1 MSARGALT
9 LLLIT
14 GALSGRS
21 ASAQDPPPQNPAPE
35 AVPSPSGTPEITPGS
50 PPPPALD
57 CVARPLD
64 ASERDTL
71 LRLAWRTLTG
81 HLGNDPIRDADLDVY
96 SLTPCLMAPRGLF
109 VTLKKA
115 GRVRGMQG
123 EIEPARPLYQQVIVF
138 TRRAATRDPRFLPLT
153 DADLGETTIDLAL
166 IGERTRVA
174 GPAEIRTESQGVFL
188 EKWGRRALF
197 LPGLAAQEGWTAERT
212 LDELCSQAALPR
224 GSWAESARI
233 EVFGTQVVAGPQPVG
248 PPAPPLPPAPEVSPA
263 PAGQAPSGAARRRA
277 ARSTI

>member
-14 GALSGRS
+14 GALSGRN
-21 ASAQDPPPQNPAPE
+21 ASSQDPPPQNPAPE
-35 AVPSPSGTPEITPGS
+35 AAPSPAGTPEITPG
-50 PPPPALD
+50 PPPPAALD

-81 HLGNDPIRDADLDVY
+81 HLGNDPIGDADLDVY
-96 SLTPCLMAPRGLF
+96 FLTPCLMAPRGLF

-138 TRRAATRDPRFLPLT
+138 TRRAATRDPRFLPLL
-153 DADLGETTIDLAL
+153 DADLGETTIELAL
-166 IGERTRVA
+166 IGERTKVG
-174 GPAEIRTESQGVFL
+174 GPAEIRIDSQGVFL

-224 GSWAESARI
+224 GSWSESARI
-233 EVFGTQVVAGPQPVG
+233 EVFGTQVVAGPQPVE
-248 PPAPPLPPAPEVSPA
+248 PPPPPLPPSPEVSPA
-263 PAGQAPSGAARRRA
+263 PAGRAPIGAARKRA

>member
-21 ASAQDPPPQNPAPE
+21 APAQDPPPQNPAQE
-35 AVPSPSGTPEITPGS
+35 AVPSPAGTPEITQGS
-50 PPPPALD
+50 PTPPALD

-64 ASERDTL
+64 PSERDTL

-153 DADLGETTIDLAL
+153 DADLGETTIELAL

-233 EVFGTQVVAGPQPVG
+233 EVFGTQVVAGPQPVE